1 MLGQKWIKLFLSNGF
16 CNLHSASRWEQTS
29 SGESVNRAKGVSDD
43 GNDGNDNDNDDKDDV
58 SDDDREWETLSY
70 AQKEE
75 RGSLQIRRM
84 GKVIRNKAYGDDS
97 GDDGD
102 GDDGDDGDD
111 NSDKKH
117 DVNHLIT
124 VWWQICWSSSIC

>member
-1 MLGQKWIKLFLSNGF
+1 M
-16 CNLHSASRWEQTS
+16 
-29 SGESVNRAKGVSDD
+29 
-43 GNDGNDNDNDDKDDV
+43 
-58 SDDDREWETLSY
+58 
-70 AQKEE
+70 
-75 RGSLQIRRM
+75 
-84 GKVIRNKAYGDDS
+84 IRNKAHGDDS

-124 VWWQICWSSSIC
+124 V

>member
-1 MLGQKWIKLFLSNGF
+1 M
-16 CNLHSASRWEQTS
+16 
-29 SGESVNRAKGVSDD
+29 
-43 GNDGNDNDNDDKDDV
+43 
-58 SDDDREWETLSY
+58 SY

-124 VWWQICWSSSIC
+124 V

>member
-1 MLGQKWIKLFLSNGF
+1 M
-16 CNLHSASRWEQTS
+16 
-29 SGESVNRAKGVSDD
+29 
-43 GNDGNDNDNDDKDDV
+43 
-58 SDDDREWETLSY
+58 
-70 AQKEE
+70 
-75 RGSLQIRRM
+75 
-84 GKVIRNKAYGDDS
+84 IRNKAYGDDS

-124 VWWQICWSSSIC
+124 V